1 MKLQT
6 RLELVILIIFICGWL
21 TAGVTTYAL
30 EQQNARKEVVR
41 KAEVLLN
48 TAVAARGY
56 TSNEIAPLLNEL
68 KKSEFIPQTVPSYA
82 AQQLFNRLDKEYQDY
97 DYVERA
103 LNPTSPKDLAE
114 GWQVEL
120 IQEFIQNPQLPE
132 VVGERTTR
140 AGSNFLY
147 VAQPIQIKQQSCLK
161 CHSTPD
167 VAPPE
172 LIKTYGSSNGFGWK
186 LNQIIGTQLISV
198 PMSIPQKRANET
210 VISFML
216 LLASILLIAYT
227 AVSLIV
233 RNWVISPLDSI
244 ARIVE
249 EVSLKKAGISKLPE
263 ERTDEIGK
271 LSKSIN
277 RLLISLEKALSKRNV
292 TGTFTKN
299 KTQKYP
305 DR

>member
-21 TAGVTTYAL
+21 TAGFTTYAL

-82 AQQLFNRLDKEYQDY
+82 AQQLFNRLDKKYQDY
-97 DYVERA
+97 NYVERA
-103 LNPTSPKDLAE
+103 LNPTNPKDLAE

-120 IQEFIQNPQLPE
+120 IQEFTKNPQLPE
-132 VVGERTTR
+132 IVGERISR
-140 AGSNFLY
+140 AGNKFLY
-147 VAQPIQIKQQSCLK
+147 VAQPIQIKQQSCLE

-186 LNQIIGTQLISV
+186 LNEVIGTRLISV
-198 PMSIPQKRANET
+198 PMSIPKKRANET
-210 VISFML
+210 VISFLL

-233 RNWVISPLDSI
+233 RRWVISPLDSI

-249 EVSLKKAGISKLPE
+249 EISLNKAGSSKLPE

-277 RLLISLEKALSKRNV
+277 RLLISLGKALSKRNV
-292 TGTFTKN
+292 TSSFTQK

>member
-167 VAPPE
+167 GAPPE
-172 LIKTYGSSNGFGWK
+172 LFKTYGSSNCFGWK
-186 LNQIIGTQLISV
+186 LNQIIGTRLISV

-249 EVSLKKAGISKLPE
+249 EVSLNKAGISKLPE

-277 RLLISLEKALSKRNV
+277 RLLISLGKALSKRNV
-292 TGTFTKN
+292 TSSFTKK